1 MEGAPG
7 PDARAAAPGPR
18 VDEAG
23 LVAGARWG
31 VLVYLAIV
39 VLLSGALEGALIA
52 TRQKGLI
59 LGLMWTPA
67 LACAL
72 VRLVRREGFADVSF
86 RFGGRRTWLALLLAV
101 LLPFGVGL
109 VAYVPAWLSGL
120 ATFAPPE
127 RVPGA
132 GPAVQLL
139 ALAGLA
145 LAGGLLESCILALG
159 EEIGWR
165 GYLLPRLLDA
175 HVPRALLVS
184 GVIWGLWHLPLILSG
199 RYAAGPDPA
208 RSALVFMAAVVPAAV
223 LFGWARLL
231 TGSVWPAV
239 VAHGAWNSV
248 IQSVFDAAT
257 TGPGAAV
264 WTGESG
270 LLTAAVLLALAGG
283 VTAVVRRRGWP
294 ALREPPR
301 RGQPAPT
308 LPLASV

>member
-1 MEGAPG
+1 
-7 PDARAAAPGPR
+7 
-18 VDEAG
+18 
-23 LVAGARWG
+23 
-31 VLVYLAIV
+31 VLAYLAVVV
-39 VLLSGALEGALIA
+39 VLSAALEGAIIA
-52 TRQKGLI
+52 TRQEGLI
-59 LGLMWTPA
+59 VLLMWAPA

-86 RFGGRRTWLALLLAV
+86 RVGGRRTWLALLLAF

-127 RVPGA
+127 SVPGA

-139 ALAGLA
+139 ALAGRVLT
-145 LAGGLLESCILALG
+145 GGLLVSLVLALG

-165 GYLLPRLLDA
+165 GYLLPRLVDA

-184 GVIWGLWHLPLILSG
+184 GVIWGLWHLPLIVSG
-199 RYAAGPDPA
+199 LYAAGPDPL
-208 RSALVFMAAVVPAAV
+208 RSALVFMGAVVPAAV

-248 IQSVFDAAT
+248 IQSVFDAST

-270 LLTAAVLLALAGG
+270 LLTSAVLIALAVA
-283 VTAVVRRRGWP
+283 VTVVVRRQGWP
-294 ALREPPR
+294 VLRTPPR
-301 RGQPAPT
+301 RGQPAET
-308 LPLASV
+308 LPRRYV